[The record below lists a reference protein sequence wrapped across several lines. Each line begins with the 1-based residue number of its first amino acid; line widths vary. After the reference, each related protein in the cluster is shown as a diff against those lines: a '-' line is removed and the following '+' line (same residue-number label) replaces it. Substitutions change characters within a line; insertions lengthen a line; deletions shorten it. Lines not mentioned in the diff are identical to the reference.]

1 MPETVSNILMY
12 GRFGDS
18 ESFCCLTDG
27 RIILYDISCDLDGP
41 LFNIVFQ
48 KTPLNPL
55 FLQCMQRCSHLSIIF
70 RKFIHQ
76 SMLFTVVF
84 QIVVDVHRAFTT
96 VGHNPDQLLLM
107 KLTVKIVMGDFI
119 TQQKLLQK

>member
-1 MPETVSNILMY
+1 MPETVGDILMY
-12 GRFGDS
+12 GRFRDT
-18 ESFCCLTDG
+18 ESFCCLADG

-41 LFNIVFQ
+41 LFNIILQ

-55 FLQCMQRCSHLSIIF
+55 FLQCMQRCSYLSIIF

-96 VGHNPDQLLLM
+96 VGHDPDQLLLM
-107 KLTVKIVMGDFI
+107 EFTVKIVVSDFI
-119 TQQKLLQK
+119 AQQKFLQK